1 MCVCVCVC
9 LSLML
14 KYLPRRITYRSK
26 FLFPFSAKETIFDGC
41 NFLPTL
47 SVNYLQFRCIKLGI
61 IIIFAP
67 FHQNALE
74 RLKIRYLATLI
85 ATSSARR
92 GALISISYLERNV
105 TSISIN
111 PASNKGL
118 RATRKGARSSSPSI
132 HLTLSW
138 IVNPWLRSSSHIN
151 VPVIIDVFRENCQ

>member
-1 MCVCVCVC
+1 MCARVCVCVFIADV
-9 LSLML
+9 
-14 KYLPRRITYRSK
+14 KIFTPTYHVS
-26 FLFPFSAKETIFDGC
+26 FEIFVPLLVRKKRYSTAAT
-41 NFLPTL
+41 FFQTL
-47 SVNYLQFRCIKLGI
+47 SVNCLQFCCINLGI
-61 IIIFAP
+61 IIFAS
-67 FHQNALE
+67 FHENALE

-138 IVNPWLRSSSHIN
+138 IVNP
-151 VPVIIDVFRENCQ
+151 